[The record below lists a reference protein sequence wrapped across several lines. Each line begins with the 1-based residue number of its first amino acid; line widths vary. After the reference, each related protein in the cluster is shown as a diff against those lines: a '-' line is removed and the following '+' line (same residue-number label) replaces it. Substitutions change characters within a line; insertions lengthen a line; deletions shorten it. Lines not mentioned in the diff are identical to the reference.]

1 MKMFVLSDNTD
12 TCTGMRLAGADGIV
26 VHEREELLR
35 EIDRV
40 VRDGGYGIILI
51 TEKLRRLGG
60 EVISEKM
67 ASLRAPIFLEI
78 PDRPGFGRSGSSMTD
93 YIRTTIGLDIAD

>member
-12 TCTGMRLAGADGIV
+12 TCTGMQLAGADGVV
-26 VHEREELLR
+26 VHEREALLR

-40 VRDGGYGIILI
+40 IQDGGYGIILI
-51 TEKLRRLGG
+51 TEKLRKLGG

-67 ASLRAPIFLEI
+67 TSLRAPIFLEI
-78 PDRPGFGRSGSSMTD
+78 PDRHGFGRSGSSMTD
-93 YIRTTIGLDIAD
+93 YIRTTIGLDIEE